1 MHQQVFVRDCR
12 GLLKLKKK
20 KKTLHTE
27 DKTTVPVSKESI
39 IRTLSWMYLKYAYN
53 FKDFLNL
60 LSKIKPGSLL
70 KIHFCD

>member
-39 IRTLSWMYLKYAYN
+39 IRILS
-53 FKDFLNL
+53 
-60 LSKIKPGSLL
+60 
-70 KIHFCD
+70 